1 MLSHCLSMPCFNW
14 WILLYCPVKE
24 SPVKK
29 ILQCGNLTGNARR
42 VRDMAADVYN
52 LIQEWNIQ
60 HLLGVQMLNTIMS
73 MKLPVL

>member
-1 MLSHCLSMPCFNW
+1 MFVFCL
-14 WILLYCPVKE
+14 VKE

-42 VRDMAADVYN
+42 VRDAAADFHN
-52 LIQEWNIQ
+52 LIQEWNVQ
-60 HLLGVQMLNTIMS
+60 HLLGVQILNTVMA